1 MNDFKHFPCINTT
14 TLSML
19 RRNTASNPAI
29 LDELFGNFIEDA
41 EELIKEIESGIK
53 ENQVESYF
61 TAVHTLK
68 GLCGTIGCTQ
78 MFEVLKVMDSL
89 NKENDFQLS
98 KTFFDNLVETFQNT
112 CTAIQSQV
120 VSKDSATDES

>member
-1 MNDFKHFPCINTT
+1 MNDFKHLPCINVT

-19 RRNTASNPAI
+19 RRNTASNPVI
-29 LDELFGNFIEDA
+29 LNELYGNFIEDA
-41 EELIKEIESGIK
+41 EELIKEIETGIK
-53 ENQVESYF
+53 ENQVDSYF

-98 KTFFDNLVETFQNT
+98 VTFFDNLVETFQNT

-120 VSKDSATDES
+120 VSKAGESDEA